1 MKLRIRNNSL
11 RIRLNRNEV
20 AELAQGKLLK
30 ESVAFPGGSTFSYRL
45 STAADGL
52 TTATFLNGTLDLA
65 VPQHN
70 VRDWSDSDEI
80 GLYYKLDAASP
91 LDIAIEKDLEC
102 LDAPDEERDPFAYP
116 RKAAC

>member
-20 AELAQGKLLK
+20 AELSQGKLLQ
-30 ESVAFPGGSTFSYRL
+30 ESVAFPGGSAFSYRL
-45 STAADGL
+45 SMAIDEL
-52 TTATFLNGTLDLA
+52 TSVTFLDGTLTLA
-65 VPQHN
+65 IPEQS
-70 VRDWSDSDEI
+70 VRDWSGSDDI
-80 GLYYKLDAASP
+80 GLYYKLDAGSP